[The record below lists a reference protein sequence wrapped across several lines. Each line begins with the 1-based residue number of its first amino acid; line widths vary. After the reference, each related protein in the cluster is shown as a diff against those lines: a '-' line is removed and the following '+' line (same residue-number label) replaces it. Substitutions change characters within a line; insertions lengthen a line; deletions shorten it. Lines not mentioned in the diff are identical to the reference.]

1 MGFGLLLLGYM
12 TVLGFFP
19 DMAAIYLYIGY
30 LLVIPAIGGG
40 VMLAAF
46 LKLQEY
52 NIYFKAMKYVALI
65 YMLAAISYAPFFM
78 FERSDA
84 AMDMFMLAYRIVNI
98 CVLFTFHY
106 IMLSGVR
113 VLAESVDNRRIAG
126 SAKSGIYFT
135 YIYFGLSA
143 VGLLY
148 INLFYTVFV
157 IVLGIIYFFK
167 NLACIYRCFLQI
179 TYEGHDEEREAKKIK
194 KEREGK
200 P

>member
-19 DMAAIYLYIGY
+19 DMAALYLYIGY
-30 LLVIPAIGGG
+30 LLVVPLIGGG

-52 NIYFKAMKYVALI
+52 NIYFKAMKYVAVI
-65 YMLAAISYAPFFM
+65 YILAAVAYVPFFM
-78 FERSDA
+78 FERDA
-84 AMDMFMLAYRIVNI
+84 SVMDIFMLAYRIINI

-106 IMLSGVR
+106 IMLSGIR
-113 VLAESVDNRRIAG
+113 ALAASVDNRRIAG

-135 YIYFGLSA
+135 YVYFGLGA
-143 VGLLY
+143 VGLIF

-157 IVLGIIYFFK
+157 IAVGMIYFFK
-167 NLACIYRCFLQI
+167 NLACIHRCFLQI
-179 TYEGHDEEREAKKIK
+179 TYEGHDEEPESKK
-194 KEREGK
+194 
-200 P
+200 